1 MGGGSYGGYLALL
14 IAKIAPWYVDGVI
27 DNSGTVLPLLE
38 CIIGKDL
45 SRPEF
50 FFSDLNKLVGMFIK
64 TYWTREDERLSYFF
78 TNENYMIRSLLNSSH
93 LTIQASVNKNI
104 ILVSYHSLK
113 DPFNTAKD
121 KQTLFLAYK
130 ELGYDATLHLIKDES
145 EIDGRFIKDL
155 NHGMRITD
163 KALFRKELPLMLEK
177 LQKRKSFMQENSIS
191 YDDEKDIKA
200 IVFIVGGFGA
210 NANISFLDFDRE
222 YIAKN
227 FDVVVVHVFYHCF
240 CARQSI
246 DQKYNPKL
254 IPNQDDLER
263 VNGILKNINLG
274 HLSVNKDNFEQII
287 PLIEQKVNKMKQ
299 AGLVDESQ
307 KIELS
312 CDFIPPNGDYQNY
325 GIMAAIDHINA
336 LKDLV
341 KRFPKF
347 ADLPKIYGGGSY
359 GGYLALLIAKIA
371 PWYVDGV
378 IDNSGVCLPFLAC
391 ILGREMNQG
400 EFYFEGSGYR
410 LYCFVYKYW
419 NRNMNSSYYFGDEN
433 YLIRAIL
440 NSNHLQ
446 IQSNLNKNTIFVS
459 YHSIQDMGAP
469 VQNKIELYKC
479 YQELGYDATLH
490 LIKDENDID
499 GRFVKS
505 LEHGLRMTDRAL
517 FRKELPLMLEKLQG
531 RKSFMQE
538 NSISYPCGNKVF
550 VFKDLEDKFELEMIN

>member
-1 MGGGSYGGYLALL
+1 ML
-14 IAKIAPWYVDGVI
+14 I
-27 DNSGTVLPLLE
+27 N
-38 CIIGKDL
+38 
-45 SRPEF
+45 
-50 FFSDLNKLVGMFIK
+50 
-64 TYWTREDERLSYFF
+64 
-78 TNENYMIRSLLNSSH
+78 
-93 LTIQASVNKNI
+93 
-104 ILVSYHSLK
+104 
-113 DPFNTAKD
+113 
-121 KQTLFLAYK
+121 QTF
-130 ELGYDATLHLIKDES
+130 
-145 EIDGRFIKDL
+145 EIDSCDDVELNIK
-155 NHGMRITD
+155 RTS
-163 KALFRKELPLMLEK
+163 KLEY
-177 LQKRKSFMQENSIS
+177 RIS

-200 IVFIVGGFGA
+200 TVFIVGGFGA

-325 GIMAAIDHINA
+325 GVMAAIDHINA

-341 KRFPKF
+341 KRFPEF

-359 GGYLALLIAKIA
+359 GGYLSLLIAKIA

-378 IDNSGVCLPFLAC
+378 IDNSGSAVPPLNY
-391 ILGREMNQG
+391 IIGRELEFKSKDTNGDMYMQG
-400 EFYFEGSGYR
+400 DHFFVSCFLKTHWTRKENSPYFFNNENYFIRTLLNKDHLILQSQKNKNIIY
-410 LYCFVYKYW
+410 V
-419 NRNMNSSYYFGDEN
+419 SYYSKEDPLTPANFKEQTMQ
-433 YLIRAIL
+433 IL
-440 NSNHLQ
+440 
-446 IQSNLNKNTIFVS
+446 
-459 YHSIQDMGAP
+459 
-469 VQNKIELYKC
+469 KI
-479 YQELGYDATLH
+479 LGYDVSLN
-490 LIKDENDID
+490 LIDENKID
-499 GRFVKS
+499 GKFIKN
-505 LEHGLRMTDRAL
+505 LDHGCGIPDKAL

-550 VFKDLEDKFELEMIN
+550 TFKDVENQLKLIIN

>member
-1 MGGGSYGGYLALL
+1 ML
-14 IAKIAPWYVDGVI
+14 INQTFEI
-27 DNSGTVLPLLE
+27 DSCDDV
-38 CIIGKDL
+38 
-45 SRPEF
+45 
-50 FFSDLNKLVGMFIK
+50 
-64 TYWTREDERLSYFF
+64 
-78 TNENYMIRSLLNSSH
+78 
-93 LTIQASVNKNI
+93 
-104 ILVSYHSLK
+104 
-113 DPFNTAKD
+113 
-121 KQTLFLAYK
+121 
-130 ELGYDATLHLIKDES
+130 ELGIKRTS
-145 EIDGRFIKDL
+145 K
-155 NHGMRITD
+155 
-163 KALFRKELPLMLEK
+163 LEY
-177 LQKRKSFMQENSIS
+177 RIS
-191 YDDEKDIKA
+191 YDDEKDLKA

-325 GIMAAIDHINA
+325 GVMAAIDHINA

-359 GGYLALLIAKIA
+359 GGYLSLLIAKIA

-378 IDNSGVCLPFLAC
+378 IDNSGSAVPPLNY
-391 ILGREMNQG
+391 IIGRELEFKSKDTNGDMYMQG
-400 EFYFEGSGYR
+400 DHFFVSCFLKTHWTRKENSPYF
-410 LYCFVYKYW
+410 F
-419 NRNMNSSYYFGDEN
+419 NNEN
-433 YLIRAIL
+433 YFIRTL
-440 NSNHLQ
+440 
-446 IQSNLNKNTIFVS
+446 LNKDHLILQSQKNKNIIYVS
-459 YHSIQDMGAP
+459 YHSKEDPLTPANFKQQTMQIL
-469 VQNKIELYKC
+469 KI
-479 YQELGYDATLH
+479 LGYDVSLN
-490 LIKDENDID
+490 LIDENKID
-499 GRFVKS
+499 GKFIKN
-505 LEHGLRMTDRAL
+505 LDHGCGIPDKAL
-517 FRKELPLMLEKLQG
+517 FRKELPLMLEKLQK
-531 RKSFMQE
+531 RKSLMQE

-550 VFKDLEDKFELEMIN
+550 IFKDVGDKFELVIKD

>member
-1 MGGGSYGGYLALL
+1 ML
-14 IAKIAPWYVDGVI
+14 I
-27 DNSGTVLPLLE
+27 N
-38 CIIGKDL
+38 
-45 SRPEF
+45 
-50 FFSDLNKLVGMFIK
+50 
-64 TYWTREDERLSYFF
+64 
-78 TNENYMIRSLLNSSH
+78 
-93 LTIQASVNKNI
+93 
-104 ILVSYHSLK
+104 
-113 DPFNTAKD
+113 
-121 KQTLFLAYK
+121 QTF
-130 ELGYDATLHLIKDES
+130 
-145 EIDGRFIKDL
+145 EIDSCDDVELNIK
-155 NHGMRITD
+155 RTS
-163 KALFRKELPLMLEK
+163 KLEY
-177 LQKRKSFMQENSIS
+177 RIS
-191 YDDEKDIKA
+191 YDDEKDLKA
-200 IVFIVGGFGA
+200 IVFIAGGFGA

-274 HLSVNKDNFEQII
+274 HLSINKDNFEQII
-287 PLIEQKVNKMKQ
+287 PLIEQKVNEMKQ

-378 IDNSGVCLPFLAC
+378 IDNSGSALPPLNY
-391 ILGREMNQG
+391 ILGREMEHSYGDYYEDFPHNRIIFFLKTHWTLK
-400 EFYFEGSGYR
+400 ENSPYF
-410 LYCFVYKYW
+410 F
-419 NRNMNSSYYFGDEN
+419 NNEN
-433 YLIRAIL
+433 YFIRTL
-440 NSNHLQ
+440 
-446 IQSNLNKNTIFVS
+446 LNKDHLILQSQKNKNIIYVS
-459 YHSIQDMGAP
+459 YHSDKDPLTPANFKQQTMQIL
-469 VQNKIELYKC
+469 KI
-479 YQELGYDATLH
+479 LGYDVSLN
-490 LIKDENDID
+490 LIDENKID
-499 GRFVKS
+499 GKFIKN
-505 LEHGLRMTDRAL
+505 LDHGCGIPDKAL
-517 FRKELPLMLEKLQG
+517 FRKELPLMLEKLQK
-531 RKSFMQE
+531 RKSLMQE

-550 VFKDLEDKFELEMIN
+550 TFKDVENQLKLIIN

>member
-1 MGGGSYGGYLALL
+1 ML
-14 IAKIAPWYVDGVI
+14 I
-27 DNSGTVLPLLE
+27 N
-38 CIIGKDL
+38 
-45 SRPEF
+45 
-50 FFSDLNKLVGMFIK
+50 
-64 TYWTREDERLSYFF
+64 
-78 TNENYMIRSLLNSSH
+78 
-93 LTIQASVNKNI
+93 
-104 ILVSYHSLK
+104 
-113 DPFNTAKD
+113 
-121 KQTLFLAYK
+121 QTF
-130 ELGYDATLHLIKDES
+130 
-145 EIDGRFIKDL
+145 EIDSCDDIELSIK
-155 NHGMRITD
+155 RTS
-163 KALFRKELPLMLEK
+163 KLEY
-177 LQKRKSFMQENSIS
+177 RIS

-378 IDNSGVCLPFLAC
+378 IDNSGTVLPLLEC
-391 ILGREMNQG
+391 IIGKDLSRPEFFFSDLNKLVGMFIKTYWTRED
-400 EFYFEGSGYR
+400 ERLSYFFTNENYMIRS
-410 LYCFVYKYW
+410 LL
-419 NRNMNSSYYFGDEN
+419 NSS
-433 YLIRAIL
+433 
-440 NSNHLQ
+440 HLT
-446 IQSNLNKNTIFVS
+446 IQASVNKNIILVS
-459 YHSIQDMGAP
+459 YHSLKDPFNTAKDKQTLFLA
-469 VQNKIELYKC
+469 YK
-479 YQELGYDATLH
+479 ELGYDATLH
-490 LIKDENDID
+490 LIKDESEID
-499 GRFVKS
+499 GRFIKD
-505 LEHGLRMTDRAL
+505 LNHGMRIADKAL
-517 FRKELPLMLEKLQG
+517 FRKELPLMLEKLQK

-550 VFKDLEDKFELEMIN
+550 IFKDVGDKFELAIKD

>member
-1 MGGGSYGGYLALL
+1 ML
-14 IAKIAPWYVDGVI
+14 INQTFEI
-27 DNSGTVLPLLE
+27 DSCDDV
-38 CIIGKDL
+38 
-45 SRPEF
+45 
-50 FFSDLNKLVGMFIK
+50 
-64 TYWTREDERLSYFF
+64 
-78 TNENYMIRSLLNSSH
+78 
-93 LTIQASVNKNI
+93 
-104 ILVSYHSLK
+104 
-113 DPFNTAKD
+113 
-121 KQTLFLAYK
+121 
-130 ELGYDATLHLIKDES
+130 ELGIKRTS
-145 EIDGRFIKDL
+145 K
-155 NHGMRITD
+155 
-163 KALFRKELPLMLEK
+163 LEY
-177 LQKRKSFMQENSIS
+177 RIS

-359 GGYLALLIAKIA
+359 GGYLSLLIAKIA

-378 IDNSGVCLPFLAC
+378 IDNSGSALPSPMF
-391 ILGREMNQG
+391 ILERESGQCD
-400 EFYFEGSGYR
+400 YFEEYPHNKIG
-410 LYCFVYKYW
+410 FFIKTYW
-419 NRNMNSSYYFGDEN
+419 NADVSSKYFFHTEN
-433 YLIRAIL
+433 YLIRIIPNLA
-440 NSNHLQ
+440 HLT
-446 IQSNLNKNTIFVS
+446 IQANVNKNIVLVS
-459 YHSIQDMGAP
+459 YHSLKDPFNTAKDKQTLFLA
-469 VQNKIELYKC
+469 YK
-479 YQELGYDATLH
+479 ELGYDATLH
-490 LIKDENDID
+490 LIKDESEID
-499 GRFVKS
+499 GRFIKD
-505 LEHGLRMTDRAL
+505 LNHGMRISDKAL
-517 FRKELPLMLEKLQG
+517 FRKELPLMLEKLQK

-550 VFKDLEDKFELEMIN
+550 MFKDVGDKFELVIKD

>member
-1 MGGGSYGGYLALL
+1 ML
-14 IAKIAPWYVDGVI
+14 INQTFEI
-27 DNSGTVLPLLE
+27 DSCDDV
-38 CIIGKDL
+38 
-45 SRPEF
+45 
-50 FFSDLNKLVGMFIK
+50 
-64 TYWTREDERLSYFF
+64 
-78 TNENYMIRSLLNSSH
+78 
-93 LTIQASVNKNI
+93 
-104 ILVSYHSLK
+104 
-113 DPFNTAKD
+113 
-121 KQTLFLAYK
+121 
-130 ELGYDATLHLIKDES
+130 ELGIKRTS
-145 EIDGRFIKDL
+145 K
-155 NHGMRITD
+155 
-163 KALFRKELPLMLEK
+163 LEY
-177 LQKRKSFMQENSIS
+177 RIS

-227 FDVVVVHVFYHCF
+227 FDVVVIHVFYHCF

-263 VNGILKNINLG
+263 INGILKNINLG

-287 PLIEQKVNKMKQ
+287 PLIEQKVNEMKQ

-378 IDNSGVCLPFLAC
+378 IDNSGSAVPPLNY
-391 ILGREMNQG
+391 IIGRELEFKSKDTHGDMYMQG
-400 EFYFEGSGYR
+400 DHFFVSCFLKTHWTRKENSPYF
-410 LYCFVYKYW
+410 F
-419 NRNMNSSYYFGDEN
+419 NNEN
-433 YLIRAIL
+433 YFIRTL
-440 NSNHLQ
+440 
-446 IQSNLNKNTIFVS
+446 LNKDHLILQSQKNKNIIYVS
-459 YHSIQDMGAP
+459 YHSKEDPLTPANFKEQTMQIL
-469 VQNKIELYKC
+469 KI
-479 YQELGYDATLH
+479 LGYDVSLN
-490 LIKDENDID
+490 LIDENKID
-499 GRFVKS
+499 GKFIKN
-505 LEHGLRMTDRAL
+505 LDHGCGIPDKAL
-517 FRKELPLMLEKLQG
+517 FRKELPLMLEKLQK

-550 VFKDLEDKFELEMIN
+550 TFKDVENQLKLIIN

>member
-1 MGGGSYGGYLALL
+1 ML
-14 IAKIAPWYVDGVI
+14 I
-27 DNSGTVLPLLE
+27 N
-38 CIIGKDL
+38 
-45 SRPEF
+45 
-50 FFSDLNKLVGMFIK
+50 
-64 TYWTREDERLSYFF
+64 
-78 TNENYMIRSLLNSSH
+78 
-93 LTIQASVNKNI
+93 
-104 ILVSYHSLK
+104 
-113 DPFNTAKD
+113 
-121 KQTLFLAYK
+121 QTF
-130 ELGYDATLHLIKDES
+130 
-145 EIDGRFIKDL
+145 EIDSCDDVELNIK
-155 NHGMRITD
+155 RTS
-163 KALFRKELPLMLEK
+163 KLEY
-177 LQKRKSFMQENSIS
+177 RIS

-227 FDVVVVHVFYHCF
+227 FDVVVIHVFYHCF

-263 VNGILKNINLG
+263 INGILKNINLG
-274 HLSVNKDNFEQII
+274 HLSVNKDNFESII

-312 CDFIPPNGDYQNY
+312 CDFIPPNGDYQNF

-359 GGYLALLIAKIA
+359 GGYLSLLIAKIA

-378 IDNSGVCLPFLAC
+378 VDNSGSALPPLNY
-391 ILGREMNQG
+391 ILGREMEHSYGDYYEDFPHNRIIFFLKTHWTRK
-400 EFYFEGSGYR
+400 ENSPYF
-410 LYCFVYKYW
+410 F
-419 NRNMNSSYYFGDEN
+419 NNEN
-433 YLIRAIL
+433 YFIRTL
-440 NSNHLQ
+440 
-446 IQSNLNKNTIFVS
+446 LNKDHLILQSQKNKNIIYVS
-459 YHSIQDMGAP
+459 YHSKEDPLTPANFKEQTMQIL
-469 VQNKIELYKC
+469 KI
-479 YQELGYDATLH
+479 LGYDVSLN
-490 LIKDENDID
+490 LIDENKID
-499 GRFVKS
+499 GKFIKN
-505 LEHGLRMTDRAL
+505 LDHGCGIPDKAL
-517 FRKELPLMLEKLQG
+517 FRKELPLMLEKLQK

-550 VFKDLEDKFELEMIN
+550 TFKDVGDKFELEIKD